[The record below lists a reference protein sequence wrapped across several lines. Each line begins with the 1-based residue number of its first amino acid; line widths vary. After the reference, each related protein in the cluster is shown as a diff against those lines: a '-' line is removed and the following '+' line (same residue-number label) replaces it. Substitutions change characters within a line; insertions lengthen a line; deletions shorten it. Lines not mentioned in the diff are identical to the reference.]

1 MRPIVIDG
9 KIFFDMYIDVRL
21 SHLNKDYLLTY
32 LLSVVCGS
40 VSHVHKLHKKDKPV
54 NLSFERADSNGP
66 NEPCILDG
74 GRDSPREGAILGVVR
89 PIEKH
94 WESVLRLRH
103 FTQQKINNSDSGTAV
118 AGCNAPD

>member
-74 GRDSPREGAILGVVR
+74 VEIPH
-89 PIEKH
+89 EKGQF
-94 WESVLRLRH
+94 WGLSGQLKNIGSQCCACGTLRSKKSITATAGLR
-103 FTQQKINNSDSGTAV
+103 
-118 AGCNAPD
+118 